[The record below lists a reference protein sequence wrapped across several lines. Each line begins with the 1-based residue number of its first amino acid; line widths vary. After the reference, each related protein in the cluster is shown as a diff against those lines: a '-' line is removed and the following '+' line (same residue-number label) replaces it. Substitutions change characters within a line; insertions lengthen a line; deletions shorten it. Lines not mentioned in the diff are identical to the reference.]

1 MVLYPTIGIYGENF
15 EQGIEDPEF
24 RRGISSPSDARLLG
38 VHLNLLS
45 LLKGPAGNRF
55 NYCFKSPDMFNNS
68 KHFYLFFNEKN

>member
-15 EQGIEDPEF
+15 EQGMDDPEF

-45 LLKGPAGNRF
+45 LLKGPAG
-55 NYCFKSPDMFNNS
+55 K
-68 KHFYLFFNEKN
+68 